1 MSTHATP
8 INVASER
15 LPKIGLVSISDRASQ
30 GVYQDLGLPE
40 LETWLTRAIDGQ
52 WLCEKRLI
60 PDEQKTIEQTLI
72 ALVNDGCDLIL
83 TTGGTGPAKR
93 DVTPEATL
101 ELRTYRDTI
110 PPSCRNSWQLLDY

>member
-1 MSTHATP
+1 MSNTSLPA
-8 INVASER
+8 R

-40 LETWLTRAIDGQ
+40 LENWLNRAIDGQ
-52 WLCEKRLI
+52 WVCEKRLI

-72 ALVNDGCDLIL
+72 ELVDEGCDLIL

-101 ELRTYRDTI
+101 AVADK
-110 PPSCRNSWQLLDY
+110 